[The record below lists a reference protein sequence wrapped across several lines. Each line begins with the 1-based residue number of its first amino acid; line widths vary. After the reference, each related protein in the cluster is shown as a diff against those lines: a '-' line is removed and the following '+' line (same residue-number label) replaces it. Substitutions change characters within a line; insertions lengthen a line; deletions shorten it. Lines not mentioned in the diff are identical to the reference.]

1 MQLQPNTL
9 FHNHYTLVRLI
20 GRGGFSEVWLAQDK
34 YTGLDIALK
43 IYAPN
48 GGLDSD
54 GIEAFAGEIRRV
66 YNLTHPNLL
75 KPQHF
80 DVCDGMPYLVMPYCA
95 NGSVTKRAGYLS
107 EDEIWK
113 VLHDVAAGLAYLH
126 EHNIVHQDIKPDN
139 ILQSADGH
147 YLITDF
153 GISARTRATLSKT
166 QSVNNIGSGTA
177 AYMAPERFSTN
188 PAPTFASDVWAL
200 GATLYELI
208 TGSVPFG
215 DGTLPGGLLQKNGAE
230 ISPLPAN
237 ISASLREVIEKSVSV
252 NPWDRPTAAALEKGD
267 FLDTALERN
276 RPTAPQTTSRST
288 QPTITPPTGNET
300 IESNSTQSN
309 VGTTSKRKKIVY
321 IVCLLLLVTL
331 VVGISVCVNNNVQNY
346 NNVPKIQ
353 SIPVDEPIVEVV
365 EERHEAID
373 ENRVRALLT
382 DISRCS
388 SRGGNYSLLSNYYTY
403 EINPYS
409 KVGVN
414 RYNYSIGEQTKSYVE
429 KFPKYEISD
438 PYNFSYLNTSF
449 PLTVKCD
456 VKVEW
461 NNTKGVPKQ
470 AIVHKTYYITADYKV
485 SGFTDEQV
493 TTEDKAAPVK
503 TEQRNHVEKQNDN
516 ENFVTGISSYVLYS
530 PAKDE
535 QNNGARYSYRG
546 RNINISIFYYQIGVV
561 ARLTD
566 EGGNQTDIKYEDP
579 FTIGEVDR
587 YSAED
592 YKNMEYIITQYDFD
606 GDNIDEIVIASRIK
620 DGASFPVG
628 IFIYRLRDCLY
639 WNLLAPQTWW
649 GPKVHLQSNHIRVDA
664 NHSGFEYHW
673 VYENNNFVDR
683 GNY

>member
-1 MQLQPNTL
+1 MQFQPNTL
-9 FHNHYTLVRLI
+9 FHDHYTLVRLI

-34 YTGLDIALK
+34 YTGLDLALK

-66 YNLTHPNLL
+66 YNLNHPNLL

-95 NGSVTKRAGYLS
+95 NGSVTKRAGHIS

-139 ILQSADGH
+139 ILQAADGH

-166 QSVNNIGSGTA
+166 QSMNNIGSGTA

-200 GATLYELI
+200 GDTLYELI
-208 TGSVPFG
+208 AGSVPFG

-230 ISPLPAN
+230 MSSLPAS
-237 ISASLREVIEKSVSV
+237 ISNSLREVIEKSVSV
-252 NPWDRPTAAALEKGD
+252 NPWDRPSAKDLVDGNFSMST
-267 FLDTALERN
+267 LERN
-276 RPTAPQTTSRST
+276 RSMVTISTSHPAPCPVIEDTARKEPYSNNGETTN
-288 QPTITPPTGNET
+288 G
-300 IESNSTQSN
+300 
-309 VGTTSKRKKIVY
+309 KKKKIEW
-321 IVCLLLLVTL
+321 IIICLLLLAL
-331 VVGISVCVNNNVQNY
+331 VVGIGVYVYNSVGEQIPSVSA
-346 NNVPKIQ
+346 VPCDTAEIANDIQ
-353 SIPVDEPIVEVV
+353 DV
-365 EERHEAID
+365 ID
-373 ENRVRALLT
+373 KNRVET
-382 DISRCS
+382 VITEISRCS

-409 KVGVN
+409 KAGEN
-414 RYNYSIGEQTKSYVE
+414 RYNYSIGEKTKAYVE
-429 KFPKYEISD
+429 RFPKYEISD
-438 PYNFSYLNTSF
+438 PYNFSYLNASF

-461 NNTKGVPKQ
+461 INMKGTPKQ
-470 AIVHKTYYITADYKV
+470 AVIHKTYYITADYKV
-485 SGFTDEQV
+485 SGFFDEQV
-493 TTEDKAAPVK
+493 ETKTAQVK
-503 TEQRNHVEKQNDN
+503 TEQKHQVEKQNND
-516 ENFVTGISSYVLYS
+516 ENFVTGVSSYILYS

-535 QNNGARYSYRG
+535 YNNGAKYSYQG
-546 RNINISIFYYQIGVV
+546 RNIKVSIFYYQIGVV

-587 YSAED
+587 YSAEN

-628 IFIYRLRDCLY
+628 IFIYRLRDCRH